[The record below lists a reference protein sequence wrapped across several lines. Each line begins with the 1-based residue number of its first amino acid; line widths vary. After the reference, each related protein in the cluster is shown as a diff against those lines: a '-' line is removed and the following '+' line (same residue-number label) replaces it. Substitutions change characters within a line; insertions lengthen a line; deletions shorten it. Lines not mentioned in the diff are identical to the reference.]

1 MAETKPAQ
9 LLFEPPKDLEHLKS
23 PSKTIDSDM
32 YSNIGRRP
40 ARPLDDSEEEGNS
53 SLAAQVVPDYDV
65 EMDIMNAQKDQESI
79 LHEDTTTTT
88 TTTITTAKLPKRV
101 SLKDGL
107 EGLVAHHQDVHT
119 RHQQQVL
126 PPSDESSPQITTVK
140 ASLLIEQGQ
149 TTTIRSPTESKAK
162 PSLSVSTSST
172 CGNAALQKQ
181 LDHHNA
187 LGDSPI
193 TSSVASTESSPGPN
207 TPTSVDAYNAISISS
222 TATKKKRRVRLPTFE
237 ARPSPLDPE
246 TLAKTHNPFRG
257 FHNLFWLI
265 MGAYGILTFDAE
277 WTRVG
282 KAFGGTLFSSF
293 SQDAIMLA
301 ISDLFLVSGTGL
313 AFLLIKA
320 ISKGWLRYRVAGM
333 IIQHSAQALFLLSAI
348 TWTLWR
354 QWPWVQ
360 SGFFTLH
367 AITMLMKIHSYIA
380 FNGELSEK
388 LIQLKKYEAA
398 YAEIKRND
406 ACTADDN
413 SSTSSRGKQDA
424 SGLHHRLASQAAAAL
439 LQDPA
444 SNAADI
450 DASSLAS
457 EIDELKNDLRCESG
471 ELWPA
476 NVSVANFFDYL
487 IIPTLIYELQYP
499 RTTRIRPKYVFEKLV
514 ATFGTFTLLYLTTE
528 HYIYPVVFDPSISPL
543 KALKLL
549 LIPFMMNYLLIFY
562 IIFEC
567 ICNAFAELSR
577 FADRN
582 FYDDWWNCTNLDEW
596 ARKWNK
602 PVHNFLLRHVYFS
615 SIESFHL
622 SKANAAMATF
632 FLSSC
637 VHELVMMIVT
647 GKVRMYLFVLQMG
660 QLPIIWLG
668 HRQVI
673 RENPRL
679 ANVLFWAG
687 MFSGPP
693 LLGVAY
699 CYA

>member
-1 MAETKPAQ
+1 MVEAKPTQ
-9 LLFEPPKDLEHLKS
+9 LHFEPLEHLKS
-23 PSKTIDSDM
+23 VSKTIDSDM
-32 YSNIGRRP
+32 YSNMGRRP
-40 ARPLDDSEEEGNS
+40 ARPLDDSEEEGSS
-53 SLAAQVVPDYDV
+53 SLGAQVVPDYDV
-65 EMDIMNAQKDQESI
+65 AMDMMSSQKDQESI
-79 LHEDTTTTT
+79 FQEDTTTT
-88 TTTITTAKLPKRV
+88 TTTITTARIHKRV

-119 RHQQQVL
+119 RHQQQAL
-126 PPSDESSPQITTVK
+126 APSDESLSQITTEES
-140 ASLLIEQGQ
+140 SLLLEQGHNMA
-149 TTTIRSPTESKAK
+149 IRSPTESKTK
-162 PSLSVSTSST
+162 QSLSVSTSST
-172 CGNAALQKQ
+172 SASAALQKQ
-181 LDHHNA
+181 LDHHHNT
-187 LGDSPI
+187 LSDSSNS
-193 TSSVASTESSPGPN
+193 SSVESTESSPGPN
-207 TPTSVDAYNAISISS
+207 TPTSVDAYNTISITSV
-222 TATKKKRRVRLPTFE
+222 ATKKKRRVRLPTFE
-237 ARPSPLDPE
+237 ARPSALDPE
-246 TLAKTHNPFRG
+246 TLSKTLNPFRG

-282 KAFGGTLFSSF
+282 KVFGGSLFSSF

-301 ISDLFLVSGTGL
+301 ISDFFLVSATGI

-320 ISKGWLRYRVAGM
+320 ISKGWLRYKVAGM
-333 IIQHSAQALFLLSAI
+333 VVQHSVQALFLLSAI
-348 TWTLWR
+348 IWTLWR

-388 LIQLKKYEAA
+388 LIQLKTYEAT
-398 YAEIKRND
+398 YAEIKGND
-406 ACTADDN
+406 ACSADGN
-413 SSTSSRGKQDA
+413 SSSRDTRDT
-424 SGLHHRLASQAAAAL
+424 SGLHHRLTSQTETAPLQGSVPNAAA
-439 LQDPA
+439 
-444 SNAADI
+444 I
-450 DASSLAS
+450 DAGLLAS
-457 EIDELKNDLRCESG
+457 EIDELKNDLRCQSG

-476 NVSVANFFDYL
+476 NVTIANFVDYL

-499 RTTRIRPKYVFEKLV
+499 RTSRIRPKYVFEKVV

-528 HYIYPVVFDPSISPL
+528 HYIYPVVLDPTISPL

-567 ICNAFAELSR
+567 ICNAFAELSC

-602 PVHNFLLRHVYFS
+602 PVHNFLLHHVYFS

-647 GKVRMYLFVLQMG
+647 RKVRMYLFVLQMG
-660 QLPIIWLG
+660 QLPLIWLG